1 MHDLMKLIV
10 GLLLWLGLL
19 GPAQAQTLSL
29 TDQTLTGAAMGNGYD
44 LSNGPLY
51 IVSSA
56 SLTALAL
63 PLSLSVSATIPTVN
77 TTKTNWLLNATTTTT
92 GFALVMNTVN

>member
-1 MHDLMKLIV
+1 MKLIV

-63 PLSLSVSATIPTVN
+63 PLSLSVSATIPTV
-77 TTKTNWLLNATTTTT
+77 TRQRPI
-92 GFALVMNTVN
+92 GCSMRRPRQRALPWS